1 VDAATL
7 AMFPTALNAVVQ
19 RLIGDVEQAAQIIAL
34 DRVFVS
40 CDDFRVILAGIH
52 QAGNTLK
59 VLLVRR
65 SRLARAGMA
74 RARSG
79 SSVSD
84 SHCHITSD

>member
-74 RARSG
+74 RAR
-79 SSVSD
+79 VFVRARVFLT
-84 SHCHITSD
+84 HTAI